1 MLSRKPNCQP
11 DQSLHRLRLHNQS
24 GKRDDARCY
33 LLPSQRLAAWSMM
46 KERGLQRIPVLD
58 GARSRIGVIYTR
70 DALQNL
76 LGEAENEDEL
86 LRDYIAGVGY
96 W

>member
-1 MLSRKPNCQP
+1 MTRDVAYCRANEL
-11 DQSLHRLRLHNQS
+11 LRNV
-24 GKRDDARCY
+24 
-33 LLPSQRLAAWSMM
+33 WSVM
-46 KERGLQRIPVLD
+46 KERGLQRIPFLD
-58 GARSRIGVIYTR
+58 DARSPIGVIYTR

>member
-1 MLSRKPNCQP
+1 MTRDVTYCRANDL
-11 DQSLHRLRLHNQS
+11 LR
-24 GKRDDARCY
+24 DV
-33 LLPSQRLAAWSMM
+33 WSMM

-76 LGEAENEDEL
+76 
-86 LRDYIAGVGY
+86 RR
-96 W
+96 

>member
-1 MLSRKPNCQP
+1 MTRDVTYCRANEL
-11 DQSLHRLRLHNQS
+11 LR
-24 GKRDDARCY
+24 DV
-33 LLPSQRLAAWSMM
+33 WSMM